1 MQRQKNYVT
10 FYHNRNKMLKFA
22 VAYVNAFD
30 NDLQIT
36 IVEANDCIKGIIK
49 GARIMMPANDKW
61 LDDLYAKAVNTDSAI
76 EMIQNNFF
84 DCDSNIA
91 ICEIE

>member
-1 MQRQKNYVT
+1 M
-10 FYHNRNKMLKFA
+10 KFA

-36 IVEANDCIKGIIK
+36 IIEADDCIKGIIE
-49 GARIMMPANDKW
+49 GARILMKADKW
-61 LDDLYAKAVNTDSAI
+61 LDDLYAEAVYQTDNMDSAI
-76 EMIQNNFF
+76 EMIQNSFF